1 VRVSEIFY
9 SIQGEGRL
17 VGTPSVFIRTSGCN
31 LRCVWCDTPYTS
43 WRPEGTSRSIKN
55 LLDLVDRHPT
65 RYVVITGGEPLLADG
80 IEELALELKRKGKHV
95 TIETAGTIFKP
106 LHCDL
111 ISLSPKLA
119 NATPW
124 KRAGGKFARMHDQRR
139 LNIPVVQ
146 AFLDRHDYQLKFV
159 VERKDDFAE
168 IGDIV
173 GRLKNVEP
181 ARVLIMAQGTT
192 KKDLDEKARWI
203 VPLSMRHGYGF
214 TPRLHI
220 ELFGNRRGT

>member
-1 VRVSEIFY
+1 VRVSEIFH

-17 VGTPSVFIRTSGCN
+17 IGTPSVFIRTSGCN
-31 LRCVWCDTPYTS
+31 LRCAWCDTPYTS
-43 WRPEGTSRSIKN
+43 WRPEGASWSIEKI
-55 LLDLVDRHPT
+55 LARVDEHATP
-65 RYVVITGGEPLLADG
+65 YVVITGGEPLLAED
-80 IEELALELKRKGKHV
+80 IEELAAALERKAKHV

-106 LHCDL
+106 LRGDL

-119 NATPW
+119 NSTPW
-124 KRAGGKFARMHDQRR
+124 RKAGGKFAPMHEWRR

-146 AFLDRHDYQLKFV
+146 AFLDRYEYQLKFV
-159 VERKDDFAE
+159 VEREADFGE
-168 IGDIV
+168 IAAIL

-181 ARVLIMAQGTT
+181 ARVLIMAQGTSR
-192 KKDLDEKARWI
+192 KQLDEKAAWI
-203 VPLSMRHGYGF
+203 VPLCMHHGYGY